1 MKYRKLMP
9 AALGLVLIVAGLWTM
24 KQTPVQASSWLTG
37 LGSIVTALGC
47 GFFGNGLGGLMEDWA
62 FSGHPEA
69 KERME
74 IEKRDERNVAVS
86 SRAKAK
92 AYDVMTFVFGALMV
106 AFALMNVGLV
116 PIVMLVSAYLFV
128 EITAIWYHAR
138 YEKEM

>member
-1 MKYRKLMP
+1 
-9 AALGLVLIVAGLWTM
+9 
-24 KQTPVQASSWLTG
+24 
-37 LGSIVTALGC
+37 
-47 GFFGNGLGGLMEDWA
+47 
-62 FSGHPEA
+62 
-69 KERME
+69 ME

-128 EITAIWYHAR
+128 EITAIWYHAQ